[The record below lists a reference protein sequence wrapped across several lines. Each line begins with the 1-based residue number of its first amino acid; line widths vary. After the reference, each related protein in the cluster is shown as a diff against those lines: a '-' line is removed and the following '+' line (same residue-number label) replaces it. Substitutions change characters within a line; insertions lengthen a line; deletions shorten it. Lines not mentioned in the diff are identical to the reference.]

1 MTIGRVAKGSLW
13 LYIGGLFSS
22 FLGLLFW
29 VLVSFFVP
37 DSVVGSAAAVVA
49 LQGLL
54 ISIVSLGLPAGLQRF
69 IGQSLGWKNHQQL
82 SSYFLVSLV
91 IILLLNLPM
100 VVVVFIASFLN
111 ISIFNLT
118 SFELLFV
125 GILII
130 FSFWSPLFT
139 SLFKSFLRTG
149 VPALAQITSSVLK
162 LLAGLSLL
170 LLNFGWLGIM
180 FSLLMASIISD
191 IILLLFASRLFKEFE
206 LTVSVKL
213 SQSSD
218 LLKASLPSWV
228 PNASTIVAQS
238 VAVLFIFGYVGGAE
252 TGHFAIALAI
262 SSIVLTLPSSIQSL
276 MFPVLSGMKSGR
288 KEAISRT
295 IQLSLAFTL
304 PLASVFALYS
314 YLPLLPFGPNYVQA
328 SNLLT
333 ILVLGALISPIVSGY
348 TSYVYAIGKYSHVTI
363 IGTIANVSRVVL
375 YILLL
380 PFFMATGIALSY
392 TLGVLVALLVSL
404 PSARKIG
411 YNFNWTKYLTI
422 IVIPSLLAIFFFV
435 FSIHWLIGIPVIML
449 VSLIAYT
456 RLRIITKKDLLEIAQ
471 AFLSEE
477 TILRVYLR
485 TKPVIRILFGE

>member
-1 MTIGRVAKGSLW
+1 MTIGRVVKGSLW

-37 DSVVGSAAAVVA
+37 DSIVGSAAAVVA

-54 ISIVSLGLPAGLQRF
+54 IGVVSLGLPAGLQRF
-69 IGQSLGWKNHQQL
+69 IGQSLGWKNHKQL
-82 SSYFLVSLV
+82 SSYFLVSLI

-100 VVVVFIASFLN
+100 VICVFLASFLN

-149 VPALAQITSSVLK
+149 VPALAQTISSILK

-180 FSLLMASIISD
+180 LSLLLASIISD
-191 IILLLFASRLFKEFE
+191 VTLLLFTSKLFKEFR
-206 LTVSVKL
+206 LTFSVKL
-213 SQSSD
+213 SQSKD
-218 LLKASLPSWV
+218 LLVASLPSWV

-238 VAVLFIFGYVGGAE
+238 IGVLFIFGYVGGAE

-288 KEAISRT
+288 KGAISRT
-295 IQLSLAFTL
+295 IQLSLALTV

-314 YLPLLPFGPNYVQA
+314 FLPLSPFGPSYVQA

-333 ILVLGALISPIVSGY
+333 VLVLGSLISPIVSGY
-348 TSYVYAIGKYSHVTI
+348 TSYVYAIGKYSHVAI
-363 IGTIANVSRVVL
+363 IGTIANLSRIIL

-380 PFFMATGIALSY
+380 PIFMATGIALSY
-392 TLGVLVALLVSL
+392 TLGVLVALLVIL

-411 YNFNWTKYLTI
+411 YKFNWTKYLTI
-422 IVIPSLLAIFFFV
+422 IAIPSSLAIFFFV
-435 FSIHWLIGIPVIML
+435 FSIHWLIGIPILML
-449 VSLIAYT
+449 ISAIAYT
-456 RLRIITKKDLLEIAQ
+456 RLKIITKVDLLEIAQ
-471 AFLSEE
+471 AFLSKE
-477 TILRVYLR
+477 TISRVYLR
-485 TKPVIRILFGE
+485 TKPVIKILFGE